1 MRRTSSLVAVLTVS
15 AAPRVAVA
23 IASAASD
30 RVRHHETAP
39 NTSATTHAAAGLN
52 R

>member
-1 MRRTSSLVAVLTVS
+1 MRRTNSLVAVPAVS

-23 IASAASD
+23 IANAASD

-39 NTSATTHAAAGLN
+39 NTTATTHAATGLN